1 MSITAKKKSFIERK
15 RPIDTLRRKLARCSP
30 AAIDM
35 LEKIMKDLS
44 NPANERASA
53 ARTLLTMYADILHKD
68 SQDKIKRLE
77 MQLKYKEAM
86 DLLNGTTVPQQEDD
100 DDESP
105 LLDFENITD
114 V

>member
-1 MSITAKKKSFIERK
+1 MGIHAKNKSFIERK

-35 LEKIMKDLS
+35 LEKIMKDLN
-44 NPANERASA
+44 NPASERASA
-53 ARTLLTMYADILHKD
+53 AKVLLSMYADILHKD

-77 MQLKYKEAM
+77 MQLKYKEAI
-86 DLLNGTTVPQQEDD
+86 DLLNGTTVPDQYDGDD
-100 DDESP
+100 DTP
-105 LLDFENITD
+105 LLDFDNIED